1 MIAVCRSFP
10 VLRAPKSARQS
21 ACISSTFQKD
31 EISLI
36 SDLRFLAGNRAVARL
51 NLFNVMIMLVISV
64 SEFFQRSGVG
74 LAVIYDISGAL

>member
-1 MIAVCRSFP
+1 MKYHSY
-10 VLRAPKSARQS
+10 
-21 ACISSTFQKD
+21 
-31 EISLI
+31 LI
-36 SDLRFLAGNRAVARL
+36 SGFLAGNRAVARL